1 MHAHHPLDGNVI
13 TLRDPTPLA
22 IRLLPDKAR
31 FSLRIDPD
39 HGPDHGDAAAA
50 VLGLPLPRTI
60 GGVVS
65 ARDTTAVCL
74 GPDEWYVTAPAVDQ
88 ADIEAGFAARYE
100 RQPHSLVDVSHRE
113 VSIGIEGPK
122 AALAL
127 QSAIAFD
134 VDAMAVGV
142 GCRTIFDGKAQ
153 IILLRD
159 AKDRFQIEVWHS
171 FSEHVWHFLRA
182 VAREIDLDI

>member
-13 TLRDPTPLA
+13 TLHGPSPLA
-22 IRLLPDKAR
+22 IRLLADKAR
-31 FSLRIDPD
+31 FSLRIDP
-39 HGPDHGDAAAA
+39 GQRDAAAA
-50 VLGLPLPRTI
+50 VLGLNLPGAI
-60 GGVVS
+60 GGMVS
-65 ARDTTAVCL
+65 LREKMAICL
-74 GPDEWYVTAPAVDQ
+74 GPDEWYVTASE
-88 ADIEAGFAARYE
+88 ADKTEIEASFAALYE
-100 RQPHSLVDVSHRE
+100 RQPHSLVDVGHRE

-134 VDAMAVGV
+134 VEAMAIGI

-171 FSEHVWHFLRA
+171 FSEHVWHFLQA
-182 VAREIDLDI
+182 VAREIELEI

>member
-1 MHAHHPLDGNVI
+1 MYAHHPLDGNAIV
-13 TLRDPTPLA
+13 LHDPFPLA
-22 IRLLPDKAR
+22 IRLLADRAR

-39 HGPDHGDAAAA
+39 QRDAATA
-50 VLGLPLPRTI
+50 VLGLKLPGTI
-60 GGVVS
+60 GAAIS
-65 ARDTTAVCL
+65 AREKTAVCL
-74 GPDEWYVTAPAVDQ
+74 GPDEWYVTAPA
-88 ADIEAGFAARYE
+88 ACKTGIEEGFAALYE
-100 RQPHSLVDVSHRE
+100 RVPHSLVDVSHRE

-134 VDAMAVGV
+134 AEAMAIGV

-171 FSEHVWHFLRA
+171 FSEHVWHFLQA
-182 VAREIDLDI
+182 VAREIELDI